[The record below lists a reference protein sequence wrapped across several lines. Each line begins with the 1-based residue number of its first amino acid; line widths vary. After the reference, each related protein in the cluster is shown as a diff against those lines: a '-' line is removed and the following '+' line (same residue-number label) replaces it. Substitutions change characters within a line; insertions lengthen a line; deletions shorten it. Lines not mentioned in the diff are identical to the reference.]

1 MGDNRFQK
9 AIFCSELEEGTR
21 SRGGQQKR
29 YKDTLKANLK
39 HCDIATPE
47 LEELALDRSDWRR
60 SHCKTSIQQFEAG
73 RVWTLETNDNT
84 NLLHMDQ
91 PCGNSRRQG
100 FILVRCQLPLRCLR
114 TFLCVE
120 DRAMHVVALT
130 YQHEFTVIRDPSCR
144 RLSPPMICGC
154 QLSSAYK
161 TKKIKI

>member
-21 SRGGQQKR
+21 SHGGQQKR

-100 FILVRCQLPLRCLR
+100 FILVRCQLPPWRLQ

-120 DRAMHVVALT
+120 DRAICTSSHSATNLSLLWSEIRQVDGSVHQWSVAVSLV
-130 YQHEFTVIRDPSCR
+130 QHTRP
-144 RLSPPMICGC
+144 
-154 QLSSAYK
+154 
-161 TKKIKI
+161 KK